1 MRTTLATIIALSL
14 LSGSAL
20 AGAESLYLRHCA
32 SCHHP
37 ERHGLTGPP
46 LIPEYL
52 GAKDD
57 ARLASIIRDGIEA
70 TNMPAFKGV
79 LSEKEVLDT
88 VRFIKSPAK
97 APEWGLREMLST
109 RAVSDLAS
117 AAAGPGPGHDREDLF
132 MVVEAGSGIVHF
144 MDGVSFK
151 LVGSVKAG
159 AVHGG
164 PKFGPGLVHA
174 FISSR
179 DGWVIKYDLLNLMEA
194 GRIRAGISAR
204 NLAVSAD
211 GKKVAVA
218 SLLPA
223 GLVVLD
229 AESLEPLKTFRD
241 SGAISSVYA
250 LREGRRFVAAA
261 RDRAG
266 LFLIDDITL
275 EETFMETGAPVTDF
289 FIEPQGRYMVATSR
303 GSGKLWVLDLR
314 EKKAVRELAMPSG
327 MPHLASA
334 AFWERDG
341 AVFAAFPHI
350 GEPVLSVLRLGDW
363 ELEAAIG
370 VKGPGFFARTHENVP
385 HVWVDT
391 GTDTIQL
398 MDKRTLSITG
408 EVVPE
413 PGKKAMHIEF
423 TRDGAYALVSV
434 PEDDGKVVI
443 YDSRSLEPRKAVP
456 FKRPLGKYNA
466 ANRRF

>member
-1 MRTTLATIIALSL
+1 MRLALTVIIAIFVSPG
-14 LSGSAL
+14 SGAL
-20 AGAESLYLRHCA
+20 AGGEPLYLKHCA

-52 GAKDD
+52 GSKNETE
-57 ARLASIIRDGIEA
+57 LASIIRDGIKA
-70 TNMPAFKGV
+70 TNMPPFKGV
-79 LSEKEVLDT
+79 LSDEELLEAA
-88 VRFIKSPAK
+88 RFVKTPAK
-97 APEWGLREMLST
+97 APEWGFKEMLST
-109 RAVSDLAS
+109 RVIS
-117 AAAGPGPGHDREDLF
+117 ALEDGSGSVHNRDNLF
-132 MVVEAGSGIVHF
+132 MVVEAGRNTVHF
-144 MDGVSFK
+144 MDGESFE
-151 LVGSVKAG
+151 LMGSVKAG

-164 PKFGPGLVHA
+164 PKFGPGLEQA

-179 DGWVIKYDLLNLMEA
+179 DGWVIKYDLLDLREA

-223 GLVVLD
+223 GLVVFD
-229 AESLEPLKTFRD
+229 AATLEPIRSLRD
-241 SGAISSVYA
+241 AGPISSVYA

-266 LFLIDDITL
+266 LLFIDDNAL
-275 EETFMETGAPVTDF
+275 EVKFMETDTPVTDF
-289 FIEPQGRYMVATSR
+289 FIEPGERYMAATSR
-303 GSGKLWVLDLR
+303 GSGKLWVLDLKEER
-314 EKKAVRELAMPSG
+314 VVKELTLKSG

-334 AFWERDG
+334 AFWETEG
-341 AVFAAFPHI
+341 AGFAAFPHI
-350 GEPVLSVLRLGDW
+350 GAPVLSVLRLGDW
-363 ELEAAIG
+363 ELLAEMK

-385 HVWVDT
+385 HIWVDT

-398 MDKRTLSITG
+398 IDKKTLAISG

-423 TRDGAYALVSV
+423 TRDGAFALVSV
-434 PEDDGKVVI
+434 SEDDGRIAV
-443 YDSRSLEPRKAVP
+443 YDTRSLEPVKSIP
-456 FKRPLGKYNA
+456 FKRPVGKYNA
-466 ANRRF
+466 SNRRF